1 MIAWITPMVVVI
13 AVALYV
19 RASPLI
25 ESESLWAIVSGADW
39 KPSEGQLRLRPD
51 YWAEVGGMDGFF
63 MARLQKV

>member
-1 MIAWITPMVVVI
+1 MTPLDFD
-13 AVALYV
+13 AAAL
-19 RASPLI
+19 
-25 ESESLWAIVSGADW
+25 GMDNDW